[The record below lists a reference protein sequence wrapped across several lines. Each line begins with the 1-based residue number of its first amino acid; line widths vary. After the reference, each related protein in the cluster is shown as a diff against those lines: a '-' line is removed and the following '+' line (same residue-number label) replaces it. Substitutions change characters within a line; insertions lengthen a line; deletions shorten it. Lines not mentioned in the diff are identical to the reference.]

1 MIKIERLTK
10 RFKSVAALDGVSLSL
25 SGGQIFGLLGPNGAG
40 KTTLLRIIATLLKP
54 DQGAVFLD
62 GLDVQVQA
70 LAVRQ
75 RLGLVNAGMGVY
87 ERLSG
92 RENLYFFA
100 ELYGVKKSRADARI
114 AQLSAELCIG
124 AWIDQPAGGYSTGMK
139 QKIVIARAVLH
150 EPPVLILDE
159 ASNGLDVLARRA
171 LMDFAI
177 NYRAL
182 GKLVIYSTHVM
193 AEAQTLCDH
202 AAILHMG
209 RVIANDSVANLRAS
223 TPNGTLEEAFFAI
236 TQQASQR
243 DFESSNQ
250 GT

>member
-1 MIKIERLTK
+1 MIKIEHLSK
-10 RFKSVAALDGVSLSL
+10 RFKNVQALNDVSLSL

-54 DQGAVFLD
+54 DHGGVFVD
-62 GLDVQVQA
+62 GLDVQTHA

-92 RENLYFFA
+92 RENLAFSA
-100 ELYGVKKSRADARI
+100 ELYGLQKATAHARI
-114 AQLSAELCIG
+114 AQLSAELGIG

-171 LMDFAI
+171 LMAFAI

-209 RVIANDSVANLRAS
+209 RVIAVDSSTNLRAS
-223 TPNGTLEEAFFAI
+223 TPAGTLEDAFFAI
-236 TQQASQR
+236 TQQA
-243 DFESSNQ
+243 NQ
-250 GT
+250 QDVAAAGMAL